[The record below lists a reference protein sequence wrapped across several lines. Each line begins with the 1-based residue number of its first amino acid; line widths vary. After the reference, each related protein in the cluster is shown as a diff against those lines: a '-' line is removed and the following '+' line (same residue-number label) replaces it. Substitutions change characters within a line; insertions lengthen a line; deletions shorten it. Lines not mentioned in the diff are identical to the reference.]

1 VLDSDD
7 DDDFEGGDNQVRK
20 KDEFDI
26 EDEEKFKD
34 IVELDNLRNSDIE
47 AENDSLSLQA
57 KTNYFVSS
65 NSCLLKNRL
74 STQF

>member
-1 VLDSDD
+1 MISQPSESLFDSDDD

-26 EDEEKFKD
+26 EDEEKFKN

-47 AENDSLSLQA
+47 AENDSLSL
-57 KTNYFVSS
+57 
-65 NSCLLKNRL
+65 
-74 STQF
+74 